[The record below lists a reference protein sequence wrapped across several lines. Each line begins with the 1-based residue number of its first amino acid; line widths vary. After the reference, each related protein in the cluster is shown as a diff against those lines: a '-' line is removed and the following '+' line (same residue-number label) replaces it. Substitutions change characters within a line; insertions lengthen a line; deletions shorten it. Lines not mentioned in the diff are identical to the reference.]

1 MTVGGAL
8 SRLIT
13 SQLLFVAIVLF
24 PGSDLRAEELIG
36 QASVVDGDTLEM
48 QELEVQR
55 LGSTDDRRDILSS
68 VLVVGSPTPKLQ
80 SFRFFGESPADRV
93 QDEHLRTRADHD

>member
-1 MTVGGAL
+1 MTVGRAL

-13 SQLLFVAIVLF
+13 SQLPFVAIVLF
-24 PGSDLRAEELIG
+24 SGSDLRAEELIE
-36 QASVVDGDTLEM
+36 QASVVDGGTLEI

-68 VLVVGSPTPKLQ
+68 VGSTI
-80 SFRFFGESPADRV
+80 SPRGAP
-93 QDEHLRTRADHD
+93 